1 MSFPEHG
8 LLLDLAQHGEQGRL
22 HAVAVESVLSGLK
35 EDGKSVRVGSWEGIR
50 SN

>member
-35 EDGKSVRVGSWEGIR
+35 ERIGSSPLELDHGR
-50 SN
+50 